1 MLKIGDKVA
10 NFVGIDQNQKEI
22 QLSDYNRKKL
32 IIFFYPKANTPG
44 CTAEACN
51 LRDGYTLLK
60 EKGYE
65 LLGISADSVSKQANF
80 ASKNN
85 LSFSLISDEKKKII
99 QQFGVWGEK
108 KFMGKTFDGIH
119 RKTFILNENHIIT
132 HIIDKVKTKKHTDQ
146 ILEILNVVIR

>member
-44 CTAEACN
+44 CTAEVCS

-85 LSFSLISDEKKKII
+85 LSFSLIADEKKKII

-146 ILEILNVVIR
+146 ILEILNSK

>member
-146 ILEILNVVIR
+146 ILEILNSK